1 MPQVPRASPTRRTSN
16 VPPPGFRVPPR
27 PKPPPITSLDADELR
42 SLRDKNNRILAS
54 PGASTSTYV
63 QRVANE
69 QTAIEARLADIE
81 GLRSIDAGMR
91 GITIGSGGAM
101 DVDKPK
107 TPALSRTQAAKR
119 NALSKASIAS
129 RNESGGAFSFED
141 AMQLER
147 EAYLR
152 DKERQQRREEKQHR
166 AAVPSLPQSLSKQEQ
181 EARILAFM
189 NYTMTDSDLEDEDDD
204 DDSDPGT
211 WFDGQDEDGVK
222 GQNIVLPDVEDFSDV
237 IRLDESRIPYNIFYE
252 PRDNDQC

>member
-1 MPQVPRASPTRRTSN
+1 
-16 VPPPGFRVPPR
+16 
-27 PKPPPITSLDADELR
+27 
-42 SLRDKNNRILAS
+42 
-54 PGASTSTYV
+54 
-63 QRVANE
+63 
-69 QTAIEARLADIE
+69 
-81 GLRSIDAGMR
+81 
-91 GITIGSGGAM
+91 M

-119 NALSKASIAS
+119 NALSKAVSHPYLRASAAEVPIVSIQSIAS

-189 NYTMTDSDLEDEDDD
+189 YVNPLCRFLDLCPDW
-204 DDSDPGT
+204 SSSGT
-211 WFDGQDEDGVK
+211 TQ
-222 GQNIVLPDVEDFSDV
+222 
-237 IRLDESRIPYNIFYE
+237 
-252 PRDNDQC
+252 